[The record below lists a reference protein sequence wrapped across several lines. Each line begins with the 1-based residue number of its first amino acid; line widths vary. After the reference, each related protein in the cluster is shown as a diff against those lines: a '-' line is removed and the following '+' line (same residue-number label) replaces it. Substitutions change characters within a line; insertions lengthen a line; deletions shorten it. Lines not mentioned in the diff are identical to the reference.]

1 MAQGSAG
8 QQQPRQAAEGTAV
21 PVAVNSPDA
30 TAVTP
35 RQRKAFISAFG
46 GWMLDGYNAG
56 IFGLVLGPAL
66 TELLPRSGYSADT
79 GNIAFFGELGVA
91 MFLFGWGCSFLWGP
105 IADRFGRVPALMA
118 SILVYAVFTFLAG
131 FSTDIWQLN
140 IFRLLAAVGIGG
152 EWSLAGTFVSES
164 MPEKRRVFFGGLLHS
179 GTYWGFLLGALVN
192 LAIGSLVGWRWMFFI
207 GVLPALFVLYIRTQV
222 RDDTEQW
229 KAARAAHRG
238 DAFWSSLGRV
248 LRPPY
253 RTRSLAN
260 AAIVTVGLLGFWA
273 SSQYLPTA
281 IKGLATQGGYD
292 AATGA
297 ALGSTGTAVLS
308 LLTALACIGAPALCE
323 RFGRRRTLFVLFALM
338 IVGIAGGYAIAYPQ
352 HNLVLFFV
360 FVVVM
365 GIGGADFA
373 VFTIWLPEQ
382 YPTSVRASGFA
393 FSTTMSRFIAALGTF
408 AIGWGISSVGI
419 ALPLAL
425 TAIPFLL
432 AFALLRFSPETRG
445 EVLPE

>member
-1 MAQGSAG
+1 MAQRSAG
-8 QQQPRQAAEGTAV
+8 QASPPRDPT
-21 PVAVNSPDA
+21 
-30 TAVTP
+30 TTVTP

-46 GWMLDGYNAG
+46 GWLLDGYNAG
-56 IFGLVLGPAL
+56 LFGLVLSPAL
-66 TELLPRSGYSADT
+66 TELLPRSGYTADA

-105 IADRFGRVPALMA
+105 VADRFGRVPALMA
-118 SILVYAVFTFLAG
+118 SILVYAVFTCLAG
-131 FSTDIWQLN
+131 FSTDVWQLG

-179 GTYWGFLLGALVN
+179 ATYWGFLLGALVN

-222 RDDTEQW
+222 REDTDQW
-229 KAARAAHRG
+229 KAARGERKAAG
-238 DAFWSSLGRV
+238 LGFWSSLGKV

-253 RTRSLAN
+253 RSRSIVN
-260 AAIVTVGLLGFWA
+260 ATLVTIALLGFWA

-281 IKGLATQGGYD
+281 IKRLAAENGWSAG
-292 AATGA
+292 AATA
-297 ALGSTGTAVLS
+297 IGSVGTAVLS
-308 LLTALACIGAPALCE
+308 LLTALSCILAPSLCN
-323 RFGRRRTLFVLFALM
+323 RWGRRRTLAFFFATM
-338 IVGIAGGYAIAYPQ
+338 IVGIAGGYAIAFPQ
-352 HNLVLFFV
+352 YSLVWFFV

-382 YPTSVRASGFA
+382 YPTTVRASGFA
-393 FSTTMSRFIAALGTF
+393 FSTTMSRFVAAAGTF
-408 AIGWGISSVGI
+408 AIGYGISAGGI

-425 TAIPFLL
+425 TAVPFLL
-432 AFALLRFSPETRG
+432 GFLLLRLAPETRDQ
-445 EVLPE
+445 VLPE

>member
-1 MAQGSAG
+1 MAQRSAG
-8 QQQPRQAAEGTAV
+8 RTPPTGT
-21 PVAVNSPDA
+21 PA
-30 TAVTP
+30 TVTP
-35 RQRKAFISAFG
+35 RQRKAFVSAFG
-46 GWMLDGYNAG
+46 GWLLDGYNAG
-56 IFGLVLGPAL
+56 LFGLVLGPAM
-66 TELLPRSGYSADT
+66 TELLPRSGYAADA

-118 SILVYAVFTFLAG
+118 SILVYAVFTCLAG
-131 FSTDIWQLN
+131 FSTNIWQLGV
-140 IFRLLAAVGIGG
+140 FRLLAAVGIGG

-192 LAIGSLVGWRWMFFI
+192 LALGSLVGWRGMFFI

-222 RDDTEQW
+222 REDTDRW
-229 KAARAAHRG
+229 KAARGRRAAG
-238 DAFWSSLGRV
+238 PGFWSSLGTV

-253 RTRSLAN
+253 RTRSLVN
-260 AAIVTVGLLGFWA
+260 AALVTIGLLGFWA

-281 IKGLATQGGYD
+281 IKTLATGNGWSAGS
-292 AATGA
+292 AAA
-297 ALGSTGTAVLS
+297 IGSIGTAILS
-308 LLTALACIGAPALCE
+308 LLTALGCILAPTLCA
-323 RFGRRRTLFVLFALM
+323 RWGRRRTLAFFFTMM
-338 IVGIAGGYAIAYPQ
+338 IIGVAGGYAIAFPQ
-352 HNLVLFFV
+352 HSLVWFFV

-382 YPTSVRASGFA
+382 YPTAVRASGFA
-393 FSTTMSRFIAALGTF
+393 FSTTMSRFVAAAGTF
-408 AIGWGISSVGI
+408 AIGYGISAGGI

-425 TAIPFLL
+425 TAVPFLL
-432 AFALLRFSPETRG
+432 GFLLLRLAPETRDQ
-445 EVLPE
+445 VLPE